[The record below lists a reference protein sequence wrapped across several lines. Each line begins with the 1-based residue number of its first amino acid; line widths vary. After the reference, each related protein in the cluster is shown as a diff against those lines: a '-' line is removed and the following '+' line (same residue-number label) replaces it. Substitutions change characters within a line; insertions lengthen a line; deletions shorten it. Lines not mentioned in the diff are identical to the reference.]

1 MRDGTRL
8 LVTLLVA
15 VGLALPA
22 GAAGAVTNGTS
33 ATDATEATTTAQAS
47 NETQVN
53 VTAGAQLSTVL
64 AATESEVTAEF
75 EESAFEAEY
84 ESADAG
90 ARAEAIADRAESLRE
105 RATEIRE
112 DYREATE
119 AYQEGE
125 ITRDQYAQRLAT
137 LNARAG
143 TVVDGYDRLQQRAA
157 NVSAL
162 ELRAAGY
169 NETAAREAVRSLD
182 NVSGTGASALLERF
196 TGQSEGEVEIETEN
210 GFAVSVTSE
219 DGEQSREFER
229 PGDDD
234 TSLDVNQSVALS
246 TARAAL
252 TETNGSWDLQRAS
265 IDREDGV
272 YEFQFRLDV
281 NDSSGEAEVAV
292 DGSSGEILSLEDEI
306 ERADDE
312 DEEREDEAENEERED
327 KADEEDE
334 ERDLALVVAGG
345 TVNASETIT
354 VRALADGEPV
364 ENVAVSLNGEPVGE
378 TNADGELNVTL
389 AARGEVELT
398 AGEEGELEF
407 DLGEE
412 EDEVIRKFATE
423 ASLEDGTVTVTVSYD
438 GDAVRNAT
446 MYANDETVGTTDAD
460 GTVSFDLGNETEELE
475 LEIVKGAFETE
486 LEYTI
491 DSGTLTLVE
500 SEHEGD
506 GDHAEERETEESD
519 EEETEAE
526 DADDEEAET
535 EDDEEMETT
544 EPEED
549 DEEMETETEE
559 DDEEMETET
568 EEDEDADDEEAE
580 TEDDEEMETE
590 TEEDENADD
599 EETEPE
605 DDEETETEAAD

>member
-22 GAAGAVTNGTS
+22 GAAAAVTNGTS

-84 ESADAG
+84 ESADAE

-272 YEFQFRLDV
+272 YEFEFRLDA

-292 DGSSGEILSLEDEI
+292 DGSSSEILSLEEEI

-327 KADEEDE
+327 EADEEDEDE

-364 ENVAVSLNGEPVGE
+364 ENVTVSLNGEPVGE

-389 AARGEVELT
+389 PARGEVELT

-535 EDDEEMETT
+535 EDDA
-544 EPEED
+544 D
-549 DEEMETETEE
+549 DEETEPEE

-568 EEDEDADDEEAE
+568 EEDEDADDEE
-580 TEDDEEMETE
+580 
-590 TEEDENADD
+590 
-599 EETEPE
+599 TEPE